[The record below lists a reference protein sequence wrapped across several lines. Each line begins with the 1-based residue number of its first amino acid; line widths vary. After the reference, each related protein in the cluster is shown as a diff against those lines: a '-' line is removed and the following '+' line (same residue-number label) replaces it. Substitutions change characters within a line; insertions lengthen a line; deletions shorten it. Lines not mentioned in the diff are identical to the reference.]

1 MITYASAEALW
12 LTRRAGYDTR
22 GLRGEFRG
30 AQACHLRKQ
39 GDVFVVHR
47 HGNPIVWIH
56 PDHYLVNMQ
65 GWEAAPTTRHTVQ
78 EVTGAWVHSAR
89 RGSEVSTSIGGYPYF
104 AGIRLHT
111 NGVVFEEDRRPWK
124 RRFISKEGQ
133 RTWREL
139 MKWLRLVAEARVNI
153 GEFAGGWAFSTYE
166 RGRRLE
172 QLNHRRLT
180 GTPPQDV
187 PHDLLNMLLA
197 PHDTWEAANASLAAS
212 RADFYHH
219 INAYEYR
226 ETK

>member
-1 MITYASAEALW
+1 MITYANAEAIW
-12 LTRRAGYDTR
+12 LTRRAGYETR

-30 AQACHLRKQ
+30 AQACHLSKQ

-56 PDHYLVNMQ
+56 PDHYVVNMQ
-65 GWEAAPTTRHTVQ
+65 GWGAAPSTRHTVQ
-78 EVTGAWVHSAR
+78 EVTSAR
-89 RGSEVSTSIGGYPYF
+89 VGSARPGSEVATSVGGHPYF

-139 MKWLRLVAEARVNI
+139 MKWLRTAAEARVNI
-153 GEFAGGWAFSTYE
+153 GEFADGWKLHHGVIA
-166 RGRRLE
+166 R
-172 QLNHRRLT
+172 
-180 GTPPQDV
+180 
-187 PHDLLNMLLA
+187 DLLRIQQEWLDRPQQDATHEILA
-197 PHDTWEAANASLAAS
+197 PLFRGCGTWEEAAAHLRQM
-212 RADFYHH
+212 RAFFYAM
-219 INAYEYR
+219 IDAYEYR

>member
-1 MITYASAEALW
+1 MITYANAEAIW
-12 LTRRAGYDTR
+12 LTRRAGYETR

-30 AQACHLRKQ
+30 AQACHLSKQ

-56 PDHYLVNMQ
+56 PDHYVVTMQ
-65 GWEAAPTTRHTVQ
+65 GWGAAPSTRHTVQ
-78 EVTGAWVHSAR
+78 EVTSAR
-89 RGSEVSTSIGGYPYF
+89 VGSARPGSEVATSVGGHPYF

-124 RRFISKEGQ
+124 RHFISKEGQ

-139 MKWLRLVAEARVNI
+139 MKWLRTAAEARVNI
-153 GEFAGGWAFSTYE
+153 GEFAGGWPFSTYE

-172 QLNHRRLT
+172 QLNNMRLV

-187 PHDLLNMLLA
+187 PHEPLNALLA
-197 PHDTWEAANASLAAS
+197 PHDTWEKAEASLAAS
-212 RADFYHH
+212 RMYFYAL

>member
-1 MITYASAEALW
+1 MITYANAEKIW

-30 AQACHLRKQ
+30 AQACHLRKL
-39 GDVFVVHR
+39 GDVFVVYR

-56 PDHYLVNMQ
+56 PDHYLVNMH
-65 GWEAAPTTRHTVQ
+65 GWEDAPPTRCTVR
-78 EVTGAWVHSAR
+78 EVTSAWVCRAR
-89 RGSEVSTSIGGYPYF
+89 PGSEVSTSIGGYPYF

-124 RRFISKEGQ
+124 RKFISKEGQ

-139 MKWLRLVAEARVNI
+139 VKWLRLVAEARVNI

-166 RGRRLE
+166 HGRRLV
-172 QLNHRRLT
+172 QLNDMRLA

-187 PHDLLNMLLA
+187 PHDLLTMLLA
-197 PHDTWEAANASLAAS
+197 PHDTWEEAEVTLRCARLH
-212 RADFYHH
+212 FYHR

-226 ETK
+226 EMK

>member
-1 MITYASAEALW
+1 MITYANAEAIW
-12 LTRRAGYDTR
+12 LTRRAGYETR

-56 PDHYLVNMQ
+56 PDHYVVNMQ
-65 GWEAAPTTRHTVQ
+65 GWEATPSTRRTVQ
-78 EVTGAWVHSAR
+78 EVTSAWVCSAR
-89 RGSEVSTSIGGYPYF
+89 PGSEVSTSIGGYPYF

-139 MKWLRLVAEARVNI
+139 MKWLRTAAEARVNI
-153 GEFAGGWAFSTYE
+153 GEFADGWKLFAGAAA
-166 RGRRLE
+166 R
-172 QLNHRRLT
+172 
-180 GTPPQDV
+180 
-187 PHDLLNMLLA
+187 DLLRIQQEWLDRPQQDATHEILA
-197 PHDTWEAANASLAAS
+197 PLFRGCGTWEEAAAHPSDTRSA
-212 RADFYHH
+212 
-219 INAYEYR
+219 
-226 ETK
+226 